1 MTRASWHS
9 TLRDGLDNLRRMPLA
24 RSTFFVLGAASLAVA
39 CGRPRAALAPAEAP
53 TVIVLSFD
61 ALGDRFLDRDSLP
74 AFHAMMRN
82 GVRAPFR
89 PEFPSKTFPNHYSM
103 ATGLTPGEHGIVV
116 NSFFDP
122 ARGAM
127 FLRTSASD
135 GSWFGGEP
143 IWVTA
148 ERAGIKTAAYFWT
161 GSEAEIRGVRPTFWY
176 PFNAT
181 VPDSVK
187 IAQIMTWLRMPAAT
201 RPRLIMLY
209 SPVVDVPGH
218 RYGPDARE
226 SLAGVRDAD
235 RTLGVLRDSLS
246 HLGGRSI
253 DLIVVSDHGLT
264 AVPREHDIDMDSLL
278 PKQGLIVDDEHATFS
293 LWQDPAGPRVNLD
306 SLAAVYRRR
315 VPHMRL
321 FRPGELP
328 GEWRTEQN
336 RRFGDVFML
345 ADPGWEFVTTVP
357 RSIYTLGEH
366 GYAPDVP
373 DMMGVFLAVGPS
385 FRAGVRLGARENRT
399 LHELLIHLFGLR
411 NPIEAAMPDFGLRP

>member
-1 MTRASWHS
+1 
-9 TLRDGLDNLRRMPLA
+9 MPVARLSLFALA
-24 RSTFFVLGAASLAVA
+24 G
-39 CGRPRAALAPAEAP
+39 AALACAPRLSSSPSEPP
-53 TVIVLSFD
+53 TVVVVSFD
-61 ALGDRFLDRDSLP
+61 ALGDRFLDRDTLP
-74 AFHAMMRN
+74 AFHAMMRD

-103 ATGLTPGEHGIVV
+103 ATGLTPGQHGIVV

-122 ARGAM
+122 QRKAT

-148 ERAGIKTAAYFWT
+148 ERAGIKTAAFFWT
-161 GSEAEIRGVRPTFWY
+161 GSEAEIGGVRPSDWK
-176 PFNAT
+176 PFDAS

-187 IAQIMTWLRMPAAT
+187 IAQIMTWLRRPARE

-218 RYGPDARE
+218 RYGPE
-226 SLAGVRDAD
+226 SPEAYAGVRAAD

-246 HLGGRSI
+246 QLAPRPI
-253 DLIVVSDHGLT
+253 DLVVVSDHGLV
-264 AVPREHDIDMDSLL
+264 AVPREHDVAMDSLL
-278 PKQGLIVDDEHATFS
+278 PRKGIIVDDEHATLS
-293 LWQDPAGPRVNLD
+293 IWQDPAGPRVDLD
-306 SLAAVYRRR
+306 SLANAYRRA

-321 FRPGELP
+321 FRPGEFP
-328 GEWRTEQN
+328 AEWRTEQN

-357 RSIYTLGEH
+357 RSLYTLGEH

-373 DMMGVFLAVGPS
+373 EMTGVFLAAGPS
-385 FRAGVRLGARENRT
+385 FRAGVRLRARENRT
-399 LHELLIHLFGLR
+399 LHELLVHLLGVR
-411 NPIEAAMPDFGLRP
+411 NPIQATMPDFGLR

>member
-1 MTRASWHS
+1 MIRRLILAIAAA
-9 TLRDGLDNLRRMPLA
+9 TLACNKPRP
-24 RSTFFVLGAASLAVA
+24 AA
-39 CGRPRAALAPAEAP
+39 APTEPP

-61 ALGDRFLDRDSLP
+61 ALGDRFLDSDSLP
-74 AFHAMMRN
+74 AFRAMMQG
-82 GVRAPFR
+82 GVRAPFQ

-122 ARGAM
+122 VRGAM

-161 GSEAEIRGVRPTFWY
+161 GSEAEIRGVRPTYWY
-176 PFNAT
+176 PFNAA

-187 IAQIMTWLRMPAAT
+187 IAQIMTWLRMPAEQ

-209 SPVVDVPGH
+209 SGVVDVPGH
-218 RYGPDARE
+218 RYGPDAPE
-226 SLAGVRDAD
+226 TYAGVRAAD
-235 RTLGVLRDSLS
+235 HTLGALRDSLS
-246 HLGGRSI
+246 HLAPRPI
-253 DLIVVSDHGLT
+253 DVIVVSDHGLL
-264 AVPREHDIDMDSLL
+264 AVRREHDIDMDSLL
-278 PKQGLIVDDEHATFS
+278 PARGLIVDDEHATFS
-293 LWQDPAGPRVNLD
+293 IWQDPAGPRVDLD
-306 SLAAVYRRR
+306 SLAAVYRRAI
-315 VPHMRL
+315 PHMRL
-321 FRPGELP
+321 FRPGGFP
-328 GEWRTEQN
+328 AEWRTQQN

-357 RSIYTLGEH
+357 RAVYTLGEH

-373 DMMGVFLAVGPS
+373 EMMGVFLAAGPS
-385 FRAGVRLGARENRT
+385 FQRGVRLGARENRT
-399 LHELLIHLFGLR
+399 LHELLIRILGLE
-411 NPIEAAMPDFGLRP
+411 NPIRAALPDFGLR